1 MIQKVLV
8 QRLGVHKHHVFNS
21 MDILISF
28 LMEKSIRRNLSAHN
42 KRTNQQKTYDKL
54 EKRTNLFYVLRGKR
68 RDIPSIY
75 LVRLLI

>member
-28 LMEKSIRRNLSAHN
+28 LMEKSIRRNLGAHN
-42 KRTNQQKTYDKL
+42 KRTNQQKTYDEL
-54 EKRTNLFYVLRGKR
+54 EKRTLKK
-68 RDIPSIY
+68 I
-75 LVRLLI
+75 VRILIKILTTSSMF